1 MRAVIALGS
10 NLGDRASNIREAI
23 DHLSRYFTVE
33 KIATSITT
41 EPVGYTDQ
49 PDFLNTVLIADSPYS
64 ALETLKILL
73 SIENHMGRERNIHWG
88 PRNIDLDL
96 ITYGQEILQTDELTL
111 PHPRAHERAFV
122 LAPWC
127 EIDPDA
133 VIPGR
138 GRISDLL
145 S

>member
-111 PHPRAHERAFV
+111 PHPRAHEREFV